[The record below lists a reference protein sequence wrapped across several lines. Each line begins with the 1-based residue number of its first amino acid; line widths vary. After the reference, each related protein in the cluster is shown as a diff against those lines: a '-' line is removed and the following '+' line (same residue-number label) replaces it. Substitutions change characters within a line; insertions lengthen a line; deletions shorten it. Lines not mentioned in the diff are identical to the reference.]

1 MDKMLRRLIRADI
14 AFRTRLAPDLGAVRA
29 DPGQIEQVIMNLAVN
44 ACDAMPDGG
53 TLFIETANVELGAGH
68 EQEQV
73 PANPGRYVM
82 LTVSDTGTGMSATTK
97 AHIFEPFFTTKERGK
112 GTGLGLST
120 VYGIVKQSEG
130 YVWLES
136 EPGRGT
142 TFKVYLPRV
151 DAAVETTAP
160 GLARTASLGGA
171 ETILVVEDQEPV
183 RRLTRKILETQGYA
197 VLAAADGPEALQ
209 MAERHA
215 GTIHI
220 LVTDVVMPGMS
231 GREVGRRLAA
241 GRPEMRVLYLSGYA
255 DDSIVRHGVL
265 EPGLAFLQKPF
276 TPETLTRRVREV
288 LDAPSELRA

>member
-1 MDKMLRRLIRADI
+1 MSSLGPGHDEK
-14 AFRTRLAPDLGAVRA
+14 APSA
-29 DPGQIEQVIMNLAVN
+29 
-44 ACDAMPDGG
+44 
-53 TLFIETANVELGAGH
+53 
-68 EQEQV
+68 
-73 PANPGRYVM
+73 PGRYVV
-82 LTVSDTGTGMSATTK
+82 LTVSDTGMGMSAITR

-120 VYGIVKQSEG
+120 VYGIVNQSDG
-130 YVWLES
+130 SVWLET

-142 TFKVYLPRV
+142 TFKVFLPRV
-151 DAAVETTAP
+151 DAPVAAPARDSPRAPQRGGDETV
-160 GLARTASLGGA
+160 
-171 ETILVVEDQEPV
+171 LVVEDQEPV
-183 RRLTRKILETQGYA
+183 RRLTRKVLETQGYA

-209 MAERHA
+209 LAERHP

-241 GRPEMRVLYLSGYA
+241 QRPDMRVLYLSGYA

-276 TPETLTRRVREV
+276 TPEILTRRVREL
-288 LDAPSELRA
+288 LDSPQDPRT